1 LCGSNNQALLFEAD
15 GRIDIQR
22 LRETFSSICEIV
34 ALGPS
39 RRTADQSHMEI
50 EFNLRVE
57 KMLDR
62 LCWRWVFFVAVS

>member
-34 ALGPS
+34 ALGP
-39 RRTADQSHMEI
+39 QST
-50 EFNLRVE
+50 
-57 KMLDR
+57 
-62 LCWRWVFFVAVS
+62 SG